1 MFYTSV
7 MINKAMTHNINPA
20 VWGPTFWKMFH
31 TTSMGYP
38 DSPTE
43 EQKRHMK
50 NFIQAIPTLLPCD
63 ACKIFSAQYIADER
77 RIDAAI
83 RSHNSLIEYFITFHN
98 AVNMKLEKSM
108 WNGTLSEHF
117 KKTADYTPVLIV
129 AIIMTT
135 LFFIFKR

>member
-1 MFYTSV
+1 MKLTWLLGNMSTRKYHAIMFYASV

-20 VWGPTFWKMFH
+20 V
-31 TTSMGYP
+31 
-38 DSPTE
+38 PTE

-98 AVNMKLEKSM
+98 AVNMKLEKPV